1 MVVAPFLF
9 YSGFGIMKSIQIKGD
24 SYVKQ
29 IMKKRFPQVLF
40 DFMRAVILFLILN
53 LVLGKTYF
61 LKQILLSFIGWESIG
76 NSNWYILGIL
86 LLYIATFVSFTLVRA
101 CKGIKKDVLGCILLS
116 LLISGIVCLL
126 KISGKPSY
134 YYNTLILYALGGW
147 YVIFQEKI
155 ESCIMKNEFVY
166 IFVVMIISCL
176 YCLGY
181 FQRWN
186 YGILS
191 YTAYAVMFIILL
203 ILIIQEQM
211 VNIRNL

>member
-1 MVVAPFLF
+1 MAFFLLVLCLEIIFHSSFYSNGTFNINYLSKENTRPIKGIFVILIILSHFVQYITPDSILDAPYISLKSHLDQMVVAPFLF

-134 YYNTLILYALGGW
+134 YYNT
-147 YVIFQEKI
+147 
-155 ESCIMKNEFVY
+155 
-166 IFVVMIISCL
+166 
-176 YCLGY
+176 
-181 FQRWN
+181 
-186 YGILS
+186 
-191 YTAYAVMFIILL
+191 
-203 ILIIQEQM
+203 
-211 VNIRNL
+211 